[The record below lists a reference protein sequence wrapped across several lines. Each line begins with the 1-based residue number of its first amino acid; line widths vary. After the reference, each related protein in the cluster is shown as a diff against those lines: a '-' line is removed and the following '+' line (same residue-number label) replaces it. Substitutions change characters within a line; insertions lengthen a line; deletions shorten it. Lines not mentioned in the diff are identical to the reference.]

1 MEVCPRIREVCTA
14 ASGPTSPSPPT
25 MADAPLEDTWNRSC
39 GEYPAKKMAAEEVP
53 DKVQQADADR
63 YRAYS
68 KIESTE
74 KELRDWMMD
83 YPGPRSIVTEQCLN
97 PVITV
102 KMQPSHT
109 ERSGRLKSFQS
120 RARMLKDAKGGA
132 APAYNKDQSSIGEG
146 REAPCDK
153 KPAEGVTS
161 RIMRQEKG
169 ADSRSTPSMIS

>member
-1 MEVCPRIREVCTA
+1 M
-14 ASGPTSPSPPT
+14 STSNQDPNKRHPVY
-25 MADAPLEDTWNRSC
+25 DNFLLLYGELGKQFQDGVQEEDTHYGSSPKDPGGQYSSFR
-39 GEYPAKKMAAEEVP
+39 
-53 DKVQQADADR
+53 ADE
-63 YRAYS
+63 
-68 KIESTE
+68 KE

-132 APAYNKDQSSIGEG
+132 APAYSKD
-146 REAPCDK
+146 
-153 KPAEGVTS
+153 
-161 RIMRQEKG
+161 
-169 ADSRSTPSMIS
+169 